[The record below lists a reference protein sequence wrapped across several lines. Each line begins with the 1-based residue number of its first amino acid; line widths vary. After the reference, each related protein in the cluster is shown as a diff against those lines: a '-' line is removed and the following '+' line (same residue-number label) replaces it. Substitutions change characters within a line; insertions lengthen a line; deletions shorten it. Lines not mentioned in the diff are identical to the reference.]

1 MVERDPDHHLMPC
14 TQDLNADP
22 SFNLTANKP
31 PPLQGRGAA
40 AVGAEWHTE
49 GSEYIV

>member
-1 MVERDPDHHLMPC
+1 MVKRDPDHHLMPC

-31 PPLQGRGAA
+31 PPLQGRD
-40 AVGAEWHTE
+40 AVLWELSDTQKVLD
-49 GSEYIV
+49 I